1 MSILQYLDQE
11 YLRIQDHLAA
21 RVEDLPNLDLET
33 IQVNPL
39 FFLILHH
46 PLQDK
51 DSLIRALVGQNKAY
65 GNHIISLYKTI
76 DSAKPLRSPKSS
88 TKNSTDRSNLDLI
101 TELQSKLKSYQ
112 NIIEDLSNKN
122 LALLTQ
128 VEQLTEHINYKEM
141 KSDNRNVSLTSFSYN
156 GNKFL
161 NSGRVET
168 NQTQRDISFDVE
180 FLFNNEDFKRA
191 TELLTLMD
199 YKQPTNVTTENFNE
213 LLIISNKIKDAEM
226 NELLEKLR
234 IVAEAIE
241 IQEPGQKLHD
251 ESIGNN
257 NSSAIDRLFTFIE
270 QKLIK
275 IWSLDQDPEGEELK
289 KSILNSERRLMSFNT
304 KRRQASLSVETEG
317 DYLCTEQLKEKV
329 KLLDR
334 DLRQTELELQ
344 EKTDRVEELEARCAK
359 EECLLQDLE
368 TEVKN
373 RLIMED
379 RVQELANE
387 NEELKEA
394 CEVIDK
400 ERKELAERINILHD
414 EIQNKNEDLN
424 KFVSDKEELLI
435 NFLGID

>member
-1 MSILQYLDQE
+1 
-11 YLRIQDHLAA
+11 
-21 RVEDLPNLDLET
+21 
-33 IQVNPL
+33 
-39 FFLILHH
+39 
-46 PLQDK
+46 
-51 DSLIRALVGQNKAY
+51 
-65 GNHIISLYKTI
+65 
-76 DSAKPLRSPKSS
+76 
-88 TKNSTDRSNLDLI
+88 
-101 TELQSKLKSYQ
+101 
-112 NIIEDLSNKN
+112 
-122 LALLTQ
+122 
-128 VEQLTEHINYKEM
+128 M

-168 NQTQRDISFDVE
+168 NQTQRDISMDVDL
-180 FLFNNEDFKRA
+180 LFNNEDFKRA

-234 IVAEAIE
+234 ICAEAIE
-241 IQEPGQKLHD
+241 IQEPDQNN
-251 ESIGNN
+251 ESAGNN
-257 NSSAIDRLFTFIE
+257 NISPIDRLFTFIE

-275 IWSLDQDPEGEELK
+275 FWSLDQNPEGEEMK

-317 DYLCTEQLKEKV
+317 DYYCAEQLKEKV

-368 TEVKN
+368 SEVKN
-373 RLIMED
+373 RLIMEE
-379 RVQELANE
+379 RVEELVNE
-387 NEELKEA
+387 NEELKET
-394 CEVIDK
+394 CEAIDK
-400 ERKELAERINILHD
+400 ERTELADRINILHD
-414 EIQNKNEDLN
+414 EIQNKNDDLN
-424 KFVSDKEELLI
+424 KFVREIILR
-435 NFLGID
+435 